1 MTPTDIL
8 NPIHYQEV
16 RQPLLQASNL
26 PSWCYTSQVFYQREV
41 DKIFNHGWHFVGRED
56 ELPNPRDFL
65 TYDGIGGPAIIIRNE
80 TGQINAFFN
89 TCRHRGMRLLK
100 GSGSIKHIVCPY
112 HSWVYS
118 CEGTLVRTP
127 GMKGVHNFQ
136 KESYGLL
143 PLKLDS
149 WGGFLFIRYSD
160 DGPEL
165 KDWLGDMPD
174 FFRNYSPQ
182 LLRCV
187 RRKSFD
193 VQCNWKLLIENSL
206 ETYHTGTVHQSTL
219 GRQQSHPKATAG
231 EWSCLFV
238 YVDGKKTLSIL
249 PNSTQTLPINPDL
262 SKEQHRGTFFTNIY
276 PCTQFVFAP
285 DSMWWLA
292 IRPQGPTRSRLEV
305 GSCFAESTIA
315 TPDFQKTV
323 QSYFERWDT
332 ATAEDNAIC
341 EAQQIGQSV
350 QARPQGRFAEEE
362 HLVHELAIWTLDRI
376 LD

>member
-56 ELPNPRDFL
+56 ELPNPGDFL
-65 TYDGIGGPAIIIRNE
+65 TYDGIGGPAMIIRNE

-89 TCRHRGMRLLK
+89 TCRHRGMRLLE

-127 GMKGVHNFQ
+127 GMKGVHNFE

-193 VQCNWKLLIENSL
+193 VQCNWKLLIENAL

-262 SKEQHRGTFFTNIY
+262 SKEQQRGTFFTNIY

-292 IRPQGPTRSRLEV
+292 IQPQGPTRSRLEV
-305 GSCFAESTIA
+305 GSCFTESTIA
-315 TPDFQKTV
+315 TPDFQQTV

-350 QARPQGRFAEEE
+350 QARPPGRFAEEE

>member
-1 MTPTDIL
+1 
-8 NPIHYQEV
+8 
-16 RQPLLQASNL
+16 
-26 PSWCYTSQVFYQREV
+26 
-41 DKIFNHGWHFVGRED
+41 
-56 ELPNPRDFL
+56 
-65 TYDGIGGPAIIIRNE
+65 
-80 TGQINAFFN
+80 
-89 TCRHRGMRLLK
+89 
-100 GSGSIKHIVCPY
+100 
-112 HSWVYS
+112 
-118 CEGTLVRTP
+118 
-127 GMKGVHNFQ
+127 MKGVHDFQ
-136 KESYGLL
+136 KESYSLL

-149 WGGFLFIRYSD
+149 WEGFLFIRYSD
-160 DGPEL
+160 HGPEL

-193 VQCNWKLLIENSL
+193 VQCNWKLLIENAL
-206 ETYHTGTVHQSTL
+206 ETYHTGTVHRSTL

-249 PNSTQTLPINPDL
+249 PNSSQTLPINPDL
-262 SKEQHRGTFFTNIY
+262 SKEQRKGTFFTNIY

-292 IRPQGPTRSRLEV
+292 IQPQGPTRSRLEV

-315 TPDFQKTV
+315 TPDFQQTV

-341 EAQQIGQSV
+341 EAQQIGQSIET
-350 QARPQGRFAEEE
+350 RPQGRFAEEE
-362 HLVHELAIWTLDRI
+362 NLVHELAIWTLDRI

>member
-56 ELPNPRDFL
+56 ELPNPGDFL

-80 TGQINAFFN
+80 SKEINAFFN
-89 TCRHRGMRLLK
+89 TCRHRGMRLLE

-127 GMKGVHNFQ
+127 GMKGVHNFE

-262 SKEQHRGTFFTNIY
+262 SKEQQRGTFFTNIY

-292 IRPQGPTRSRLEV
+292 IQPQGPTRSRLEV

-315 TPDFQKTV
+315 APDFQKTI

-350 QARPQGRFAEEE
+350 QARPPGRFAEEE

>member
-16 RQPLLQASNL
+16 RQPLLQASTL
-26 PSWCYTSQVFYQREV
+26 PSWCYTNQVFYQREV

-56 ELPNPRDFL
+56 ELPNPGDFL

-80 TGQINAFFN
+80 TEQINAFFN
-89 TCRHRGMRLLK
+89 TCRHRGMRLLE

-118 CEGTLVRTP
+118 CEGALVRTP
-127 GMKGVHNFQ
+127 GMKGVHDFE

-143 PLKLDS
+143 PLKLDN

-174 FFRNYSPQ
+174 FFCNYSPQ

-193 VQCNWKLLIENSL
+193 VECNWKLLIENAL

-219 GRQQSHPKATAG
+219 GRQQSHPKAAAG

-262 SKEQHRGTFFTNIY
+262 SKEQQRGTFFTNIY

-292 IRPQGPTRSRLEV
+292 IQPQGPTRSRLEV
-305 GSCFAESTIA
+305 GSCFSESTIS
-315 TPDFQKTV
+315 TPDFQQTV

-350 QARPQGRFAEEE
+350 QARPPGRFAKEE
-362 HLVHELAIWTLDRI
+362 HLVHELAIWALDRI

>member
-56 ELPNPRDFL
+56 ELPDPGDFL

-80 TGQINAFFN
+80 SKEINAFFN
-89 TCRHRGMRLLK
+89 TCRHRGMRLLE

-127 GMKGVHNFQ
+127 GMKGVHNFE

-143 PLKLDS
+143 PLKLDN

-219 GRQQSHPKATAG
+219 GRQQSRPKVTAG

-262 SKEQHRGTFFTNIY
+262 SKEQQRGTFFTNIY

-292 IRPQGPTRSRLEV
+292 IQPQGPTRSRLEV

-315 TPDFQKTV
+315 APDFQKTI

-350 QARPQGRFAEEE
+350 QARPPGRFAEEE
-362 HLVHELAIWTLDRI
+362 HLVHELAIWALDRI

>member
-56 ELPNPRDFL
+56 ELPNPGDFL

-80 TGQINAFFN
+80 TEQINAFFN
-89 TCRHRGMRLLK
+89 TCRHRGMRLLE

-118 CEGTLVRTP
+118 CEGALVRTP
-127 GMKGVHNFQ
+127 GMKGVHDFE
-136 KESYGLL
+136 KESYSLL

-160 DGPEL
+160 NGPEL

-193 VQCNWKLLIENSL
+193 VQCNWKLLIENAL

-262 SKEQHRGTFFTNIY
+262 SKEQQRGTFFTNIY

-292 IRPQGPTRSRLEV
+292 IQPQSPTRSRLEV
-305 GSCFAESTIA
+305 GSCFTESTIA
-315 TPDFQKTV
+315 TPYFQQTV

-350 QARPQGRFAEEE
+350 QARPPGRFAKEE
-362 HLVHELAIWTLDRI
+362 HLVHELAIWALDRI

>member
-56 ELPNPRDFL
+56 ELPNPGDFL
-65 TYDGIGGPAIIIRNE
+65 TYDGIGGPAMIIRNE

-89 TCRHRGMRLLK
+89 TCRHRGMRLLE

-127 GMKGVHNFQ
+127 GMKGVHNFE

-262 SKEQHRGTFFTNIY
+262 SKEQQRGTFFTNIY

-292 IRPQGPTRSRLEV
+292 IQPQSPTRSRLEV
-305 GSCFAESTIA
+305 GSCFTESTIA
-315 TPDFQKTV
+315 TPDFQQTV

-350 QARPQGRFAEEE
+350 QARPPGRFAEEE

>member
-1 MTPTDIL
+1 MTPIDIL

-56 ELPNPRDFL
+56 ELPNPGDFL

-80 TGQINAFFN
+80 SKEINAFFN
-89 TCRHRGMRLLK
+89 TCRHRGMRLLE

-118 CEGTLVRTP
+118 CEGALVRTP
-127 GMKGVHNFQ
+127 GMKGVHDFE
-136 KESYGLL
+136 KESYSLL

-193 VQCNWKLLIENSL
+193 VQCNWKLLIENAL

-262 SKEQHRGTFFTNIY
+262 SKEQQRGTFFTNIY

-292 IRPQGPTRSRLEV
+292 IQPQGPTRSRLEV

-315 TPDFQKTV
+315 APDFQKTI

-350 QARPQGRFAEEE
+350 QARPPGRFAEEE

>member
-56 ELPNPRDFL
+56 ELPNPGDFL

-80 TGQINAFFN
+80 SKEINAFFN
-89 TCRHRGMRLLK
+89 TCRHRGMRLLE

-112 HSWVYS
+112 HSWAYS

-127 GMKGVHNFQ
+127 GMKGVHDFE
-136 KESYGLL
+136 KESYSLL

-193 VQCNWKLLIENSL
+193 VQCNWKLLIENAL

-262 SKEQHRGTFFTNIY
+262 SKEQQRGTFFTNIY

-292 IRPQGPTRSRLEV
+292 IQPQSPTRSRLEV
-305 GSCFAESTIA
+305 GSCFTESTIA
-315 TPDFQKTV
+315 TPDFQQTV

-350 QARPQGRFAEEE
+350 QARPPGRFAEEE

>member
-56 ELPNPRDFL
+56 ELPNPGDFL
-65 TYDGIGGPAIIIRNE
+65 TYDGIGGPAMIIRNE

-89 TCRHRGMRLLK
+89 TCRHRGMRLLE

-127 GMKGVHNFQ
+127 GMKGVHNFE

-143 PLKLDS
+143 PLKLDN

-193 VQCNWKLLIENSL
+193 VQCNWKLLIENAL

-262 SKEQHRGTFFTNIY
+262 SKEQQRGTFFTNIY

-292 IRPQGPTRSRLEV
+292 IQPQSPTRSRLEV
-305 GSCFAESTIA
+305 GSCFTESTIA
-315 TPDFQKTV
+315 TPDFQQTV

-350 QARPQGRFAEEE
+350 QARPPGRFAEEE

>member
-16 RQPLLQASNL
+16 RQPLLQASTL
-26 PSWCYTSQVFYQREV
+26 PAWCYTSQVFYQREV

-56 ELPNPRDFL
+56 ELPNPGDFL

-80 TGQINAFFN
+80 SKEINAFFN
-89 TCRHRGMRLLK
+89 TCRHRGMRLLE
-100 GSGSIKHIVCPY
+100 GSGSTKHIVCPY

-118 CEGTLVRTP
+118 CEGALVRTP
-127 GMKGVHNFQ
+127 GMKGVHDFQ
-136 KESYGLL
+136 EESYSLL

-193 VQCNWKLLIENSL
+193 VECNWKLLIENAL
-206 ETYHTGTVHQSTL
+206 ETYHFYNH
-219 GRQQSHPKATAG
+219 
-231 EWSCLFV
+231 
-238 YVDGKKTLSIL
+238 I
-249 PNSTQTLPINPDL
+249 
-262 SKEQHRGTFFTNIY
+262 
-276 PCTQFVFAP
+276 
-285 DSMWWLA
+285 
-292 IRPQGPTRSRLEV
+292 
-305 GSCFAESTIA
+305 
-315 TPDFQKTV
+315 
-323 QSYFERWDT
+323 
-332 ATAEDNAIC
+332 
-341 EAQQIGQSV
+341 
-350 QARPQGRFAEEE
+350 
-362 HLVHELAIWTLDRI
+362 
-376 LD
+376 

>member
-16 RQPLLQASNL
+16 RQPLLQASTL

-56 ELPNPRDFL
+56 ELPDPGDFL

-80 TGQINAFFN
+80 SKEINAFFN
-89 TCRHRGMRLLK
+89 TCRHRGMRLLE

-118 CEGTLVRTP
+118 CEGALVRTP
-127 GMKGVHNFQ
+127 GMKGVHDFE
-136 KESYGLL
+136 KESYSLL

-193 VQCNWKLLIENSL
+193 VQCNWKLLIENAL

-262 SKEQHRGTFFTNIY
+262 SKEQQRGTFFTNIY

-292 IRPQGPTRSRLEV
+292 IQPQGPTRSRLEV

-315 TPDFQKTV
+315 APDFQKTI

-350 QARPQGRFAEEE
+350 QARPPGRFAEEE

>member
-56 ELPNPRDFL
+56 ELPNPGDFL

-80 TGQINAFFN
+80 TKQINAFFN
-89 TCRHRGMRLLK
+89 TCRHRGMRLLE

-127 GMKGVHNFQ
+127 GMKGVHNFE

-193 VQCNWKLLIENSL
+193 VQCNWKLLIENAL

-262 SKEQHRGTFFTNIY
+262 SKEQQRGTFFTNIY

-292 IRPQGPTRSRLEV
+292 IQPQSPTRSRLEV
-305 GSCFAESTIA
+305 GSCFTESTIA
-315 TPDFQKTV
+315 TPDFQKTI

-350 QARPQGRFAEEE
+350 QARPPGRFAEEE

>member
-56 ELPNPRDFL
+56 ELPNPGDFL
-65 TYDGIGGPAIIIRNE
+65 TYDGIGGPAMIIRNE

-89 TCRHRGMRLLK
+89 TCRHRGMRLLE

-127 GMKGVHNFQ
+127 GMKGVHNFE

-143 PLKLDS
+143 PLKLDN

-193 VQCNWKLLIENSL
+193 VQCNWKLLIENAL

-262 SKEQHRGTFFTNIY
+262 SKEQQRGTFFTNIY

-292 IRPQGPTRSRLEV
+292 IQPQSPTKSRLEV
-305 GSCFAESTIA
+305 GSCFTESTIA
-315 TPDFQKTV
+315 TPDFQQTV

-350 QARPQGRFAEEE
+350 QARPPGRFAEEE

>member
-1 MTPTDIL
+1 MTPIDIL

-56 ELPNPRDFL
+56 ELPDPGDFL

-80 TGQINAFFN
+80 SKEINAFFN
-89 TCRHRGMRLLK
+89 TCRHRGMRLLE

-127 GMKGVHNFQ
+127 GMKGVHNFE

-193 VQCNWKLLIENSL
+193 VQCNWKLLIENAL

-262 SKEQHRGTFFTNIY
+262 SKEQQRGTFFTNIY

-292 IRPQGPTRSRLEV
+292 IQPQGPTRSRLEV

-315 TPDFQKTV
+315 APDFQKTI

-350 QARPQGRFAEEE
+350 QARPPGRFAEEE

>member
-56 ELPNPRDFL
+56 ELPNPGDFL
-65 TYDGIGGPAIIIRNE
+65 TYDGIGGPAMIIRNE

-89 TCRHRGMRLLK
+89 TCRHRGMRLLE

-127 GMKGVHNFQ
+127 GMKGVHNFE

-193 VQCNWKLLIENSL
+193 VQCNWKLLIENAL

-262 SKEQHRGTFFTNIY
+262 SKEQQRGTFFTNIY

-292 IRPQGPTRSRLEV
+292 IQPQGPTRSRLEV

-315 TPDFQKTV
+315 APDFQKTI

-350 QARPQGRFAEEE
+350 QARPPGRFAEEE

>member
-56 ELPNPRDFL
+56 ELPNPGDFL

-80 TGQINAFFN
+80 SKEINAFFN
-89 TCRHRGMRLLK
+89 TCRHRGMRLLE

-127 GMKGVHNFQ
+127 GMKGVHNFE

-143 PLKLDS
+143 PLKLDN

-193 VQCNWKLLIENSL
+193 VQCNWKLLIENAL

-262 SKEQHRGTFFTNIY
+262 SKEQQRGTFFTNIY

-292 IRPQGPTRSRLEV
+292 IQPQSPTKSRLEV
-305 GSCFAESTIA
+305 GSCFTESTIA
-315 TPDFQKTV
+315 TPDFQQTI

-350 QARPQGRFAEEE
+350 QARPPGRFAEEE

>member
-56 ELPNPRDFL
+56 ELPNPGDFL

-80 TGQINAFFN
+80 SKEINAFFN
-89 TCRHRGMRLLK
+89 TCRHRGMRLLE

-118 CEGTLVRTP
+118 CEGALVRTP
-127 GMKGVHNFQ
+127 GMKGVHDFE
-136 KESYGLL
+136 KESYSLL

-193 VQCNWKLLIENSL
+193 VQCNWKLLIENAL

-262 SKEQHRGTFFTNIY
+262 SKEQQRGTFFTNIY

-292 IRPQGPTRSRLEV
+292 IQPQSPTRSRLEV
-305 GSCFAESTIA
+305 GSCFTESTIA
-315 TPDFQKTV
+315 TPDFQQTV

-350 QARPQGRFAEEE
+350 QARPPGRFAEEE

>member
-16 RQPLLQASNL
+16 RQPLLQASTL
-26 PSWCYTSQVFYQREV
+26 PSWCYTNQVFYQREV

-56 ELPNPRDFL
+56 ELPNPGDFL

-80 TGQINAFFN
+80 IKEVNAFFN
-89 TCRHRGMRLLK
+89 TCRHRGMRLLE
-100 GSGSIKHIVCPY
+100 GTGSIKHIVCPY

-118 CEGTLVRTP
+118 CEGTLLRTP
-127 GMKGVHNFQ
+127 GMKGVHDFQ
-136 KESYGLL
+136 KESYSLL
-143 PLKLDS
+143 PLELDS

-193 VQCNWKLLIENSL
+193 VQCNWKLLIENAL

-262 SKEQHRGTFFTNIY
+262 SKEQQRGTFFTNIY

-292 IRPQGPTRSRLEV
+292 IQPQSPTRSRLEV
-305 GSCFAESTIA
+305 GSCFTESTIA
-315 TPDFQKTV
+315 TPYFQQTV

-350 QARPQGRFAEEE
+350 QARPPGRFAEEE
-362 HLVHELAIWTLDRI
+362 YLVHELAIWTLDRI
-376 LD
+376 LN